1 MGRTN
6 LPSTQQAFSPSV
18 LPSCPKSCNIIV
30 NLLVWCQPIEGKEN
44 WGIGNQSHIDTWCF
58 KIPFNDSKIP
68 QSAPKWSQK
77 SMLIL
82 PEHSQPCPTPIAP
95 WQGLAYLLSWCTDVL
110 IMPWQVCPKLL
121 IWRNQV
127 QREGLPF
134 LGCQVGS
141 LRLRQQWPHI
151 CMQRNQLNDQLL
163 GGQTGSAR
171 SVHWQR
177 WEWAIGGT
185 ELFSPLWLA
194 AWGLRMGTEPG
205 GGSRTKDSHI
215 ISNNQIGQWLVA
227 CPITLMISNPSL
239 APLYLTASQ

>member
-95 WQGLAYLLSWCTDVL
+95 WQGLAYLLSWCTDLYNQKYKDGAKQGRKEGHNRTTVKAHTPRWETNKWENNYNCKDSPQGVRGL
-110 IMPWQVCPKLL
+110 SPISDSLAWGSCAKMRSQN
-121 IWRNQV
+121 IWLWRPA
-127 QREGLPF
+127 GSIL
-134 LGCQVGS
+134 GS
-141 LRLRQQWPHI
+141 LRLPKGNRYF
-151 CMQRNQLNDQLL
+151 
-163 GGQTGSAR
+163 T
-171 SVHWQR
+171 
-177 WEWAIGGT
+177 
-185 ELFSPLWLA
+185 
-194 AWGLRMGTEPG
+194 
-205 GGSRTKDSHI
+205 
-215 ISNNQIGQWLVA
+215 
-227 CPITLMISNPSL
+227 
-239 APLYLTASQ
+239 